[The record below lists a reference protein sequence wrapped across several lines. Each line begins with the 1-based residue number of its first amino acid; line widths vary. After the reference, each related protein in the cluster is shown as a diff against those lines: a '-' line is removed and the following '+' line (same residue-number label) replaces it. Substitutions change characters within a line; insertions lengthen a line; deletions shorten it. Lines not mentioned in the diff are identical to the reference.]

1 MKGIV
6 AALMESEDP
15 FRLQKLCK
23 ICLLS
28 GSEFH
33 LFKIICEEKL
43 LVNIFESCLNLDVE
57 KNVDHAPYS
66 ICSACLPELIKFYKF
81 KKQCLQSD
89 AIIKDV
95 LFQIN
100 KNTIAVEEN
109 EELTLMESDL
119 INEVIEDSL
128 CFKEEVPI
136 TEDEEFV
143 NNIIEYIK
151 SEDEI
156 DVNSD
161 EDFNDDNIEYNEIK
175 FEHCYAA
182 KSSDLFFRT
191 NETTKSKK
199 FPCEKCQEAFN
210 HESSLKMHMKLSHKN
225 DLAHSNENS
234 LENPN
239 SIIDTNNHKKLA
251 NKQHTCRYCKQEFT
265 SRLLLNRH
273 LKKTHKSRRLKRPER
288 KKVIDK
294 PTKCMYC
301 GVIFLKLYRHKCIYT
316 TKHLFECTFCEKAF
330 CHQSYLKAHLKVH
343 NKQKLFNCNLCDMVF
358 KVSNDFRMH
367 MQEHPGYK
375 PFECDQCDKGFFLK
389 GRLDKHYLEHTG
401 GVLKCDICGG
411 ESINPKCRQLAEFNM

>member
-15 FRLQKLCK
+15 FKLQKLCK

-28 GSEFH
+28 DSEFH
-33 LFKIICEEKL
+33 LFKIKCEGKI

-57 KNVDHAPYS
+57 RNVDHAPYS

-128 CFKEEVPI
+128 CIKEEVPI

-143 NNIIEYIK
+143 NNKIEFIK

-156 DVNSD
+156 DVNT
-161 EDFNDDNIEYNEIK
+161 FN
-175 FEHCYAA
+175 
-182 KSSDLFFRT
+182 L
-191 NETTKSKK
+191 
-199 FPCEKCQEAFN
+199 
-210 HESSLKMHMKLSHKN
+210 ESSLKIHMKLSHKN

-234 LENPN
+234 L
-239 SIIDTNNHKKLA
+239 A
-251 NKQHTCRYCKQEFT
+251 NKQHTCRYCKQ
-265 SRLLLNRH
+265 
-273 LKKTHKSRRLKRPER
+273 
-288 KKVIDK
+288 
-294 PTKCMYC
+294 
-301 GVIFLKLYRHKCIYT
+301 
-316 TKHLFECTFCEKAF
+316 
-330 CHQSYLKAHLKVH
+330 
-343 NKQKLFNCNLCDMVF
+343 
-358 KVSNDFRMH
+358 
-367 MQEHPGYK
+367 GYK

-411 ESINPKCRQLAEFNM
+411 ESINQKCRQLAEYNM